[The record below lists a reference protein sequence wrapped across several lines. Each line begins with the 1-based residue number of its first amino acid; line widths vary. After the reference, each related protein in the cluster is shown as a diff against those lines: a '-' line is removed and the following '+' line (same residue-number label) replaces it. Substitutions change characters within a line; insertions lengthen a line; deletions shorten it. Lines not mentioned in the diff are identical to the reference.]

1 MEVGPQSLKEED
13 LELLYINTYSV
24 MPADCCVFVQGS
36 AELQAFSELLYAQV
50 LVSDQVELKGMLDL
64 GLSCTLS
71 EKAEQKLR
79 SRCPTRRKADQI

>member
-13 LELLYINTYSV
+13 LELLYINTCSV

-50 LVSDQVELKGMLDL
+50 LVSD
-64 GLSCTLS
+64 
-71 EKAEQKLR
+71 
-79 SRCPTRRKADQI
+79 